1 MSDVTTKPAKTPR
14 FRKRVCDPGQLIP
27 HIRDLTRNLSAC
39 RESDLEREAESL
51 RRELSSGA
59 DHAAP
64 ELLVAGIALAA
75 EAMRRG
81 HEIELYDVQ
90 LLAVIQL
97 ARGHIAQMQT
107 GEGKTFVAIT
117 TAAHLAL
124 AGRGVHVMT
133 PNTYLAERDAAGAA
147 TCLRRLGMT
156 VGLTPEQGQPAD
168 KRSAYDCDVTYG
180 TGHEFGFD
188 YPRDQLTLRED
199 ARRPLGNRLLR
210 DLRSDGREERLTMQ
224 RGLLYGVVD
233 EADSVLIDDAGSPL
247 VLSLAAQGTAPDL
260 DAHLAAREV
269 GSTLAQD
276 VHYHWDVSTGHISLT
291 TAGRNRCYE
300 DDIAIPTSVLLRPWT
315 AYVEQ
320 ALRARYIFRRNVH
333 YIVAD
338 DEVRI
343 VDETTGRILEDRS
356 WQDGLHQAIEAR
368 EGLVVTPEKESLAQI
383 TRQRFFRQ
391 YQNLCGMTGTAV
403 GCEAEFLHVYR
414 SQVEEI
420 PLCVPSARR
429 VLPLRFFATPKAKH
443 HAILEEIARLHT
455 VDQPVLVG
463 TQSISDS
470 EIIGGLLTERGMS
483 YQLLN
488 GLQNAE
494 EAEVIAVAG
503 ECGAITIAT
512 NLAGRGTD
520 IKVPEDALA
529 VGGLHVIVAE
539 CQLSSRM
546 DRQLIGRCGR
556 QGQPGSAQTFVSA
569 EDTLLKRFGNW
580 LGDAIRRDA
589 DANGETRADASKPL
603 HRIQQAAEKHNYLGR
618 AELLR
623 QDITR
628 DTLFG
633 L

>member
-1 MSDVTTKPAKTPR
+1 M
-14 FRKRVCDPGQLIP
+14 
-27 HIRDLTRNLSAC
+27 
-39 RESDLEREAESL
+39 
-51 RRELSSGA
+51 
-59 DHAAP
+59 
-64 ELLVAGIALAA
+64 
-75 EAMRRG
+75 
-81 HEIELYDVQ
+81 
-90 LLAVIQL
+90 
-97 ARGHIAQMQT
+97 
-107 GEGKTFVAIT
+107 
-117 TAAHLAL
+117 
-124 AGRGVHVMT
+124 
-133 PNTYLAERDAAGAA
+133 
-147 TCLRRLGMT
+147 
-156 VGLTPEQGQPAD
+156 
-168 KRSAYDCDVTYG
+168 
-180 TGHEFGFD
+180 
-188 YPRDQLTLRED
+188 TLRED

-210 DLRSDGREERLTMQ
+210 DLRSNGREERLTMQ

-260 DAHLAAREV
+260 DAREV

-276 VHYHWDVSTGHISLT
+276 VHYRWDVSTGHIRLT

-320 ALRARYIFRRNVH
+320 ALRALYIFRRNVH

-383 TRQRFFRQ
+383 TRRRFFRQ

-414 SQVEEI
+414 SQVAAI

-429 VLPLRFFATPKAKH
+429 VLPHRFFATPKAKH
-443 HAILEEIARLHT
+443 HAIVEEIVRLHA
-455 VDQPVLVG
+455 VEQPVLVG

-470 EIIGGLLTERGMS
+470 ETIGGLLSERGLT
-483 YQLLN
+483 YHLLN

-494 EAEVIAVAG
+494 EAEIVAG
-503 ECGAITIAT
+503 AGQRMAITIAT

-520 IKVPEDALA
+520 IQVPEDALA
-529 VGGLHVIVAE
+529 LGGLHVIVAE
-539 CQLSSRM
+539 CQLSGRM
-546 DRQLIGRCGR
+546 DRQLIGRCAR
-556 QGQPGSAQTFVSA
+556 QGEPGSAQIFVSA
-569 EDTLLKRFGNW
+569 EDTLLKRFGKW
-580 LGDAIRRDA
+580 LADAIRRDA
-589 DANGETRADASKPL
+589 DADCETRADSSKPL
-603 HRIQQAAEKHNYLGR
+603 RRIQQAAEKHHYLGR